1 VRVLGFPV
9 TIRVGFLAFLALAI
23 VLNPQPFGWWL
34 AGSIAVLTLVHE
46 LGHAVAARRAGAR
59 AEIALDMLAGYTTYH
74 STAPLTPGHRAL
86 IAVSGPTAEIV
97 VGVVA
102 LLLLGANP
110 LSRSSIEASDARL
123 AIWWAGPVLGLFNL
137 IPLLPL
143 DGGMVVSAGL
153 DRLLP
158 RRGAHL
164 YLWVSL
170 VVTAAATVVLF
181 AEPGFRLLAP
191 FALLLLAL
199 QVVQLGQQ
207 ARRRAAQSRSRPPSV
222 PSSAAGAILVQ
233 LLAQGELQQV
243 ATLGASLFARE
254 RDPAVAILVARAA
267 ARLGEH
273 QTAMAWL
280 QAAADAGDP
289 AEAVWALEHDADLA
303 PLRAD
308 PAARALRVALGAG

>member
-23 VLNPQPFGWWL
+23 VLNPRPFGWWL
-34 AGSIAVLTLVHE
+34 AASIAVLTLIHE
-46 LGHAVAARRAGAR
+46 LGHAMAARHAGAR

-74 STAPLTPGHRAL
+74 TQAPLRPGQRAW
-86 IAVSGPTAEIV
+86 IALCGPTAEIV
-97 VGVVA
+97 VGVVV

-110 LSRSSIEASDARL
+110 LSRESVEATDARL
-123 AIWWAGPVLGLFNL
+123 AIWWAGPALGLFNL

-143 DGGMVVSAGL
+143 DGGTIVAAGM
-153 DRLLP
+153 DKAFP
-158 RRGAHL
+158 RRGTQV

-170 VVTAAATVVLF
+170 VVTAAVTVALF

-199 QVVQLGQQ
+199 QVAELAQR
-207 ARRRAAQSRSRPPSV
+207 ARRRAALTRPRPPAL
-222 PSSAAGAILVQ
+222 PTSAAGAILVQ

-243 ATLGASLFARE
+243 GTMGASLFARE
-254 RDPAVAILVARAA
+254 RDPAIAIVVARSA

-289 AEAVWALEHDADLA
+289 AEAVLALEHEPDLA

-308 PAARALRVALGAG
+308 PAARALRVALGAN